1 MRSMDAGLDFYGK
14 VMSMC
19 YHRIDGVLGNDDLYL
34 NGWR

>member
-1 MRSMDAGLDFYGK
+1 MDAGLDFYGK

-19 YHRIDGVLGNDDLYL
+19 YHRIDGVLGNDDPYL